1 MSRHRSLAL
10 GLTLVWLLA
19 GSATKRVGACSCFR
33 IEPDVAYQQALL
45 VFTGTVNS
53 VTEIAPPVGLDGKP
67 LPVSQGHVTRL
78 TVDEYFK
85 ARGGAE
91 IDLIG
96 GNTSC
101 DISFELGKRYLVY
114 ASQSGT
120 SGAVGAFSCSRTA
133 LVGHYVKPD
142 IGYLRRVSRGEQPT
156 MLYGF
161 AFRSARTYSNPGAEV
176 PLSGITVTVEGQGT
190 RLDLKTDASGYFE
203 TFELPPGN
211 YRVHTSVTGKL
222 RGADDRAVE
231 LRGGG
236 VASMIFHTT
245 SMGSLRG
252 RLVDENGNPVKEL
265 QVEMLATGEVSGA
278 GAVKDYVQTG
288 ENGEFVFAEL
298 PSGRYIL
305 AVNSAG
311 RPSLY
316 GAPFLP
322 SYFPNAA
329 SISDAQPITIEDG
342 VQVELSDFVLQTRYP
357 TVAVS
362 GIVVTSEGEPVPG
375 AFVNLDKSGR
385 PWDAARPV
393 QTDATGRFV
402 QRAFEGVTYNLRASA
417 DGPDRTM
424 LESDIVE
431 ITAAKSAPP
440 VRLVVKR
447 RR

>member
-1 MSRHRSLAL
+1 
-10 GLTLVWLLA
+10 
-19 GSATKRVGACSCFR
+19 
-33 IEPDVAYQQALL
+33 VAYQQALL

-133 LVGHYVKPD
+133 LVGDYVKPD
-142 IGYLRRVSRGEQPT
+142 ISYLRRVSRGEQPT

-203 TFELPPGN
+203 TFELPPGS

-265 QVEMLATGEVSGA
+265 QVEMLATGDVSGA

-329 SISDAQPITIEDG
+329 SISDAQTITIEDG

-393 QTDATGRFV
+393 QTDAAGRFV

-417 DGPDRTM
+417 DGRDRTM

>member
-1 MSRHRSLAL
+1 M
-10 GLTLVWLLA
+10 VWLLVVWLLV
-19 GSATKRVGACSCFR
+19 GSGTRPVGACVCPI
-33 IEPDVAYQQALL
+33 IEPDAAYRQALL

-53 VTEIAPPVGLDGKP
+53 VTEVNSPVEHDEKP
-67 LPVSQGHVTRL
+67 LPISQSHVTRM

-85 ARGGAE
+85 GTGGAE

-101 DISFELGKRYLVY
+101 DIDFEPGKRYLVY
-114 ASQSGT
+114 ATQSGT
-120 SGAVGAFSCSRTA
+120 SGALGAFSCSRTS
-133 LVGHYVKPD
+133 LVGDYVKPD
-142 IGYLRRVSRGEQPT
+142 ISYLRRVSRGEQPT
-156 MLYGF
+156 MLYGC
-161 AFRSARTYSNPGAEV
+161 AFRSARTYSNPGAQV

-190 RLDLKTDASGYFE
+190 RLDLKTDESGYFE
-203 TFELPPGN
+203 TFELPPGS
-211 YRVHTSVTGKL
+211 YRVHTSVTGKQ
-222 RGADDRAVE
+222 RGADARAVE

-236 VASMIFHTT
+236 VASVMFHTT

-265 QVEMLATGEVSGA
+265 HVEMLAAGGVSGA

-298 PSGRYIL
+298 PSGRYVL

-329 SISDAQPITIEDG
+329 SLSDAQPITIEDG
-342 VQVELSDFVLQTRYP
+342 VQVDLSDFVLQRRYP

-362 GIVVTSEGEPVPG
+362 GTVVTSEGEPVPG
-375 AFVNLDKSGR
+375 AFVNLEKSGR

-393 QTDATGRFV
+393 QTDAAGQFV
-402 QRAFEGVTYNLRASA
+402 HRAFEGVTYNLRASA
-417 DGPDRTM
+417 DGPDSTM
-424 LESDIVE
+424 LESDILE
-431 ITAAKSAPP
+431 ITAAKSAAP

>member
-1 MSRHRSLAL
+1 
-10 GLTLVWLLA
+10 
-19 GSATKRVGACSCFR
+19 
-33 IEPDVAYQQALL
+33 VAYQQALL

-53 VTEIAPPVGLDGKP
+53 VTEIAPPLGLDGKP
-67 LPVSQGHVTRL
+67 LPISQGHVTRI

-85 ARGGAE
+85 GRGGAE
-91 IDLIG
+91 IDLVG

-101 DISFELGKRYLVY
+101 DIGFEPGKRYLVY

-203 TFELPPGN
+203 TFELPPGS
-211 YRVHTSVTGKL
+211 YRVHPAVTGKL
-222 RGADDRAVE
+222 RGADEKPVE

-236 VASMIFHTT
+236 VASVMFHTT

-252 RLVDENGNPVKEL
+252 RLVDESGNPVKEL
-265 QVEMLATGEVSGA
+265 HVETLAAGGVSGAGSVSGA

-329 SISDAQPITIEDG
+329 SISDAQTITIEDG

-393 QTDATGRFV
+393 QTDAAGRFV
-402 QRAFEGVTYNLRASA
+402 HRAFEGVTYTLRASA
-417 DGPDRTM
+417 DGPDSTL

-431 ITAAKSAPP
+431 ITVAKSAPP